1 MSVCG
6 QSPLFIPTTVNAI
19 VKNIDAVDVAATNLS
34 CTNLTVKGNPI
45 SDVFQNVTATPGN
58 TAFTGGVTA
67 DSITATTTTSGTL
80 AVSGTTTLGVVN
92 VNSLT
97 ASNAI
102 TSPTLNAGTVNA
114 SNNIIQTAGTTTLKA
129 TTADSLTVTN
139 TSTLATITLNSPY
152 LINLGGGLKL
162 YGAVAMTGPTL
173 SQTSAGAQPV
183 IYTNTY
189 TFSVTS
195 TNIPLL
201 SSTYFIGKL
210 VVMVTA
216 TTTGLQGYGEYIVN
230 KTTTT
235 PTVTV
240 FDATQQASWSSFTV
254 TAASATALNVVVSQA
269 APNTP
274 PTTVSPTLQLMFT
287 AYDY

>member
-67 DSITATTTTSGTL
+67 TSITATTTTSNTL
-80 AVSGTTTLGVVN
+80 AVSGTTTLGDVN
-92 VNSLT
+92 VSSLT
-97 ASNAI
+97 ASNTV
-102 TSPTLNAGTVNA
+102 TSATLNAGAVNA
-114 SNNIIQTAGTTTLKA
+114 SSNIIQTAGTTTLKA

-162 YGAVAMTGPTL
+162 YGAVAVTGPTL
-173 SQTSAGAQPV
+173 SQTSSGASPV
-183 IYTNTY
+183 VYTNTY

-195 TNIPLL
+195 TNLPIL
-201 SSTYFIGKL
+201 SSTNFIGKL
-210 VVMVTA
+210 VAMVTA
-216 TTTGLQGYGEYIVN
+216 TTAGLQAYGEFVVN
-230 KTTTT
+230 KGSTT

-240 FDATQQASWSSFTV
+240 FDATQQNSWSSFTV
-254 TAASATALNVVVSQA
+254 TATSASALSVVVSQA

-274 PTTVSPTLQLMFT
+274 PATVTPTLQLMFT
-287 AYDY
+287 LYDF

>member
-1 MSVCG
+1 MCG
-6 QSPLFIPTTVNAI
+6 QSPLFVPTTVNAQI
-19 VKNIDAVDVAATNLS
+19 RNIDAVDVAATNLS

-67 DSITATTTTSGTL
+67 DSITTTTTTSNTL
-80 AVSGTTTLGVVN
+80 AVSGTATLGVVN

-102 TSPTLNAGTVNA
+102 TSATLNAGTVNA

-173 SQTSAGAQPV
+173 SQTSAGASPV
-183 IYTNTY
+183 VYTNTY

-201 SSTYFIGKL
+201 SSTYFIGNL

-216 TTTGLQGYGEYIVN
+216 TTTGLQAYGEYIVN

-240 FDATQQASWSSFTV
+240 FGATQQASWSSFTV
-254 TAASATALNVVVSQA
+254 TAAGATALNVVVSQA

-274 PTTVSPTLQLMFT
+274 PPTVSPTLQLMFT